1 MNLTSNHFLSPWSF
15 NRSTQLD
22 INPQREK
29 WQSSPSTYP
38 CHFQVEVSDCQ
49 KIKAEQWQGQN
60 SPIKTL
66 KYAANTELWLTNHCG
81 KLRLDQ
87 RLSLWAICPE

>member
-1 MNLTSNHFLSPWSF
+1 MNLTSNHFLSPGSF

-29 WQSSPSTYP
+29 WESGPSTYSE
-38 CHFQVEVSDCQ
+38 VEVSDCQ

-66 KYAANTELWLTNHCG
+66 KYAANTEL
-81 KLRLDQ
+81 
-87 RLSLWAICPE
+87 